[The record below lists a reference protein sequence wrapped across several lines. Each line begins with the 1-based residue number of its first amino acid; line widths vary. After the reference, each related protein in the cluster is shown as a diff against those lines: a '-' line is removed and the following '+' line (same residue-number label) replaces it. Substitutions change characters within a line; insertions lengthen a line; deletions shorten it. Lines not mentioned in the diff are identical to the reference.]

1 MTPLAALIPL
11 IGDVLDRVLPDEKAK
26 EQAKLEML
34 RLAQESRISELN
46 AIRDVDVAQ
55 AQVNAAE
62 ASTGG
67 FASTWRPAAGWV
79 MVLALAYQFLIYPF
93 LVWYSTT
100 NNIPAPPIIMNDD
113 LWVLVF
119 GMLGLGAYR
128 TFEKVKR

>member
-1 MTPLAALIPL
+1 MTPLAALIPF

-34 RLAQESRISELN
+34 KLAQESRISELN
-46 AIRDVDVAQ
+46 AISDVDVAQ

-62 ASTGG
+62 ASTDVFRGG
-67 FASTWRPAAGWV
+67 WRPFIGWV
-79 MVLALAYQFLIYPF
+79 SGFALAYQYLAYPTLHGF
-93 LVWYSTT
+93 YPQLSPLDAESLMWLVT
-100 NNIPAPPIIMNDD
+100 
-113 LWVLVF
+113 